1 MKKIRPLVFLPPFL
15 LLLIAV
21 LMNFVDKDAF
31 TKTMTDA
38 NDGVLA
44 VFGKVFAVAPLLM
57 LATCII
63 LFFSPFGRVV
73 IGGPDAK
80 PLLTRW
86 RWFAITLCTTIAIG
100 ILFWSTA
107 EPMTHLGSPPK
118 SLGIEPRSA
127 EAAAFAMDTLLLHW
141 TFTPYAIYTITG
153 LMFAFAYYNMKKPFS
168 LGSPLSPLLGKYTE
182 GYAGQIIDAVCLY
195 SLVAGMAAS
204 LGAGMLLLSGGI
216 THIWGIEGSPFLWGI
231 IVTLIVAAFTISAIT
246 GLMKGIRILSTV
258 NIVFLFFLL
267 IFIFVFGPT
276 KHILVEGLNSCV
288 HFVTGFVDENIWT
301 VSTDDAWADQWTIF
315 YWANWF
321 AWAPISV
328 AFLGRISYGHSVR
341 SFLVVNL
348 MLPAVFTGI
357 WMIVFGSAAIHLEL
371 FQGANLIETLNQEK
385 GGGAEGVLYAFLSY
399 FPLVEF
405 LIPVFLL
412 ATFLS
417 FVTAADSNTSAMGGL
432 SSTGISPGSPEPSRL
447 IKIVWGVMIGLIA
460 WVMISF
466 AHIDGIR
473 MLSTLGGLPAL
484 FLCLGATICIIM
496 VAFDPKKYDTFKTGY
511 DDSGKPL
518 IKVLAENANSV
529 KESDKEVV

>member
-1 MKKIRPLVFLPPFL
+1 
-15 LLLIAV
+15 
-21 LMNFVDKDAF
+21 
-31 TKTMTDA
+31 
-38 NDGVLA
+38 
-44 VFGKVFAVAPLLM
+44 
-57 LATCII
+57 
-63 LFFSPFGRVV
+63 
-73 IGGPDAK
+73 
-80 PLLTRW
+80 
-86 RWFAITLCTTIAIG
+86 
-100 ILFWSTA
+100 
-107 EPMTHLGSPPK
+107 
-118 SLGIEPRSA
+118 
-127 EAAAFAMDTLLLHW
+127 
-141 TFTPYAIYTITG
+141 
-153 LMFAFAYYNMKKPFS
+153 
-168 LGSPLSPLLGKYTE
+168 
-182 GYAGQIIDAVCLY
+182 
-195 SLVAGMAAS
+195 
-204 LGAGMLLLSGGI
+204 
-216 THIWGIEGSPFLWGI
+216 
-231 IVTLIVAAFTISAIT
+231 
-246 GLMKGIRILSTV
+246 
-258 NIVFLFFLL
+258 L
-267 IFIFVFGPT
+267 IFVFVFGPT
-276 KHILVEGLNSCV
+276 KHILVEGLDACV
-288 HFVTGFVDENIWT
+288 HFVTGFVEKNIWT
-301 VSTDDAWADQWTIF
+301 VTTDDVWAGKWTIF

-357 WMIVFGSAAIHLEL
+357 WMIVFGNAAIHLEL

-385 GGGAEGVLYAFLSY
+385 GGGPEGVLYAFLSY
-399 FPLVEF
+399 FPLVKF
-405 LIPVFLL
+405 LIPAFLL

-484 FLCLGATICIIM
+484 FLCIGATICIIM